1 MAAGATY
8 DKIATT
14 TLTSAGNIDFS
25 SIPSTYTDLV
35 IVLRGKTANNTGN
48 ICLRFNGDTSTNY
61 SRIRFLS
68 YASASDSEAQTNQS
82 SSSFGDWG
90 SIEGAAIINIFS
102 YANTTTW
109 KNFTTRGTEPDYTS
123 MYTGQWR
130 STAAINSISFFKPS
144 STFSVGTTAT
154 IYGIARA

>member
-1 MAAGATY
+1 MPAGATY

-14 TLTSAGNIDFS
+14 TLTSAGSIDLS

-35 IVLRGKTANNTGN
+35 VVLRGKSSGSTNN
-48 ICLRFNGDTSTNY
+48 IRLRFNGDTASNY
-61 SRIRFLS
+61 SNLRFLAYS
-68 YASASDSEAQTNQS
+68 GTADSNAQTNMTS
-82 SSSFGDWG
+82 AGIGDWG

-109 KNFTTRGTEPDYTS
+109 KNYASRSVEPDYTS
-123 MYTGQWR
+123 MYSGQWR
-130 STAAINSISFFKPS
+130 STSAINQITILYPS
-144 STFSVGTTAT
+144 GSLATGTTAT

>member
-1 MAAGATY
+1 MAAGSTY
-8 DKIATT
+8 DKIATFT
-14 TLTSAGNIDFS
+14 VTSAGNIDFS

-35 IVLRGKTANNTGN
+35 VVLRGKTSTGTGN
-48 ICLRFNGDTSTNY
+48 ISLRFNGDTASNY
-61 SRIRFLS
+61 SRLRFLAYGS
-68 YASASDSEAQTNQS
+68 NADSEAQTNQTS
-82 SSSFGDWG
+82 ASFSDWG

-130 STAAINSISFFKPS
+130 STSAINSITFIKSGAN
-144 STFSVGTTAT
+144 FSVGTTAT